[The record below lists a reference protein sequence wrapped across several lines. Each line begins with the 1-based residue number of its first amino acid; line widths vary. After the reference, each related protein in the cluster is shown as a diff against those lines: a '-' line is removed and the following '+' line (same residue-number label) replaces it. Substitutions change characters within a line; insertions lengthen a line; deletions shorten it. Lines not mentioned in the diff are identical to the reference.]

1 MVNGR
6 EMVLKGKGGRSPPPG
21 SPRGA
26 GQPWGCLAQPGATLP
41 WQCRSCW
48 LRRLPA
54 GALGRAGAERNVR
67 MNIALAC
74 RAVSTMSA
82 KCHPRQNGG
91 GHGRGWSRSQPGL
104 IAFSRQNHP
113 PKIPTLNRHPSPAA
127 WHSSA
132 EPCCKMPPEHKLLLD
147 INHTTPHPP
156 LPR

>member
-6 EMVLKGKGGRSPPPG
+6 EMVLKGKGGRSPP
-21 SPRGA
+21 RGA
-26 GQPWGCLAQPGATLP
+26 GRPQGCLAQPGATLP

-67 MNIALAC
+67 MNIALAR
-74 RAVSTMSA
+74 RAVSTTSA
-82 KCHPRQNGG
+82 KCHPRRNGG

-113 PKIPTLNRHPSPAA
+113 QKNLNGHPSPAG
-127 WHSSA
+127 WHLSA
-132 EPCCKMPPEHKLLLD
+132 EPCCKMPLEHKLFLS
-147 INHTTPHPP
+147 INHAPPHP
-156 LPR
+156 R